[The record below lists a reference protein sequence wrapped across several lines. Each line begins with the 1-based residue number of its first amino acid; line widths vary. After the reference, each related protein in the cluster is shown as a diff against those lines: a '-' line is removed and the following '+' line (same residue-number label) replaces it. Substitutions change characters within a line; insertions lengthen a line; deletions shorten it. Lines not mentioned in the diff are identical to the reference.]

1 MAWHPD
7 QLDLPENLCRPHP
20 IDHGLRA
27 LSQLRIT
34 NEFDPETRRQVGIRL
49 LVAWQEPQ
57 QDLHRWASAP
67 IAERA
72 TQVVGIRRPLGTQ
85 HAWVYT
91 TTHLKEAH
99 LSRNGVPKSV
109 KSEVTTRIH
118 RYGNLLT
125 VWFFIN
131 DPAYLTAPYIRASSC
146 ARSQPG
152 HPAVPLRNE
161 PGRDDRS
168 GG

>member
-1 MAWHPD
+1 MGVRTH
-7 QLDLPENLCRPHP
+7 R
-20 IDHGLRA
+20 R
-27 LSQLRIT
+27 
-34 NEFDPETRRQVGIRL
+34 TRHTGGR
-49 LVAWQEPQ
+49 
-57 QDLHRWASAP
+57 DF
-67 IAERA
+67 
-72 TQVVGIRRPLGTQ
+72 RRPLGTQ
-85 HAWVYT
+85 HARLHDNSPQGGV
-91 TTHLKEAH
+91 

-152 HPAVPLRNE
+152 HPAVPL
-161 PGRDDRS
+161 
-168 GG
+168 